1 MVWKLGGGVFAADR
15 EYRQRLVELLLVE
28 AGEGIAI
35 LPSNLQQRGTSELA
49 FCPLRPPGAS
59 IEAGA
64 GLVAGAAG
72 SPPDGVSGACQGGA
86 EAHYGALAAASAR
99 FLTISKEV
107 PITGF
112 SKMGYLQDWR
122 QPFPAADDGSRQP

>member
-59 IEAGA
+59 IE
-64 GLVAGAAG
+64 LVLAW
-72 SPPDGVSGACQGGA
+72 SPARQGPLQTA
-86 EAHYGALAAASAR
+86 FLELAREARRRITAR
-99 FLTISKEV
+99 
-107 PITGF
+107 
-112 SKMGYLQDWR
+112 
-122 QPFPAADDGSRQP
+122 

>member
-1 MVWKLGGGVFAADR
+1 MTMVRKLAGGVFAADR
-15 EYRQRLVELLLVE
+15 EYRQRSVELLPVE

-64 GLVAGAAG
+64 GLVAAR
-72 SPPDGVSGACQGGA
+72 QGPIQTVFLELA
-86 EAHYGALAAASAR
+86 REARRRITAR
-99 FLTISKEV
+99 
-107 PITGF
+107 
-112 SKMGYLQDWR
+112 
-122 QPFPAADDGSRQP
+122 